1 MLKGFILR
9 CLACNAGIISSYTL
23 ETLKVSQQ
31 TNDDIEMMAGI
42 QAPIIFSSFTNGLR
56 FHIYNIFK
64 TYSFVFAIIL
74 AGSVSGIL
82 EFPYQSIKLKLQVGK
97 NLVSG
102 GQSIIFFKE
111 LFGTIIHFSV
121 FNLLI
126 NEYSNDLEIALY
138 GGLSAVI
145 GMTIVYPYD
154 TIFVN
159 YKINNVDAFLTLKN
173 HGIWKGYIFNLLKTF
188 VGYGVTMFLQ
198 SKII

>member
-1 MLKGFILR
+1 V
-9 CLACNAGIISSYTL
+9 SSYPL

-42 QAPIIFSSFTNGLR
+42 QAPIIFSSVTNGLR
-56 FHIYNIFK
+56 FHIYNTLK
-64 TYSFVFAIIL
+64 TYSFVFALVL

-82 EFPYQSIKLKLQVGK
+82 EFPHQSIKLKLQVGK
-97 NLVSG
+97 KLVSG

-111 LFGTIIHFSV
+111 LFGTIVHFSL

-126 NEYSNDLEIALY
+126 NEYSSDLEITLY

-159 YKINNVDAFLTLKN
+159 YKINNVEPFLTLTGN
-173 HGIWKGYIFNLLKTF
+173 GVWKGYIFNLLKTF
-188 VGYGVTMFLQ
+188 VCYGVTMFLQ
-198 SKII
+198 SKIV